1 MENEIKLQEEKITEE
16 DVKDYLLGSWTKLTD
31 NQFKMFRGIS
41 KAFNLNPF
49 KREIYAIPYER
60 NVKDETGKRIK
71 VPDMSLVTWYQV
83 YIDKAMKSWM
93 LDWWN
98 VDIIRKEDWKIEWAK
113 IVIYRK
119 DWKMPF
125 EWFVWIKEFV
135 KLKNDWSP
143 MWSWATMPEFMIKK
157 VAIWQ
162 WFRLAFPNE
171 LSWMP
176 YLSEEIT
183 DKKEDIKE
191 EILMEWFEKKE
202 DLSDKETDNG

>member
-1 MENEIKLQEEKITEE
+1 MENEITLQEQKITEE
-16 DVKDYLLGSWTKLTD
+16 EVKDYLLGSWTKLTD
-31 NQFKMFRGIS
+31 NQFKMFRWIA

-60 NVKDETGKRIK
+60 NMKDETGKRVK

-135 KLKNDWSP
+135 KLKSDWSP

-162 WFRLAFPNE
+162 GFRLAFPNE

-191 EILMEWFEKKE
+191 EIVMDWFEKKE
-202 DLSDKETDNG
+202 EVLSTNEIQ